1 MKKQEKVDKTIVVP
15 GDLLSED
22 AAKAAEGTYV
32 ENGKVYSLIYGLAD
46 EREKV
51 RVIPLSGK
59 YLPATGDV
67 VVGMV
72 SDISFSNWKVDI
84 NSPYEALMHIS
95 EYPRRI
101 ESSEMAKIMGVGDLA
116 IFKVVDVDPSMKIE
130 LTPREGQLRVL
141 RSGRVVEV
149 SYTKVP
155 RIIGRAGSMI
165 SLLKSKLDVN
175 IFVGKNGR
183 IWING
188 KVEDEDLAVKV
199 IKRIE
204 QEAHTSGLTDR
215 ITKLLEEEK
224 HGVHE
229 KR

>member
-1 MKKQEKVDKTIVVP
+1 
-15 GDLLSED
+15 
-22 AAKAAEGTYV
+22 
-32 ENGKVYSLIYGLAD
+32 
-46 EREKV
+46 
-51 RVIPLSGK
+51 
-59 YLPATGDV
+59 
-67 VVGMV
+67 
-72 SDISFSNWKVDI
+72 
-84 NSPYEALMHIS
+84 MHIS

-130 LTPREGQLRVL
+130 LAPREGQLRVL

-155 RIIGRAGSMI
+155 RVIGRAGSMI

-188 KVEDEDLAVKV
+188 KAEDEDLAIKV

-204 QEAHTSGLTDR
+204 REAHTSGLTDR

>member
-1 MKKQEKVDKTIVVP
+1 MKKQEKLDKTIVVP

-22 AAKAAEGTYV
+22 ATKAAEGTYV
-32 ENGKVYSLIYGLAD
+32 ENEKVYSLIYGLAD

-59 YLPATGDV
+59 YLPAIGDV
-67 VVGMV
+67 VIGMV

-95 EYPRRI
+95 EDPRRI

-130 LTPREGQLRVL
+130 LAPREGQLRVL
-141 RSGRVVEV
+141 RSGRIVEV

-155 RIIGRAGSMI
+155 RVIGRAGSMI

-188 KVEDEDLAVKV
+188 KAEDEDLAVEV

>member
-1 MKKQEKVDKTIVVP
+1 
-15 GDLLSED
+15 
-22 AAKAAEGTYV
+22 
-32 ENGKVYSLIYGLAD
+32 
-46 EREKV
+46 
-51 RVIPLSGK
+51 
-59 YLPATGDV
+59 
-67 VVGMV
+67 MV
-72 SDISFSNWKVDI
+72 SDISFSNWKINI

-101 ESSEMAKIMGVGDLA
+101 ESSEMAKIMRVGDLA
-116 IFKVVDVDPSMKIE
+116 IFKVVDVDQSMKIE
-130 LTPREGQLRVL
+130 LAPREGQLRVL

-155 RIIGRAGSMI
+155 RVIGRAGSMV
-165 SLLKSKLDVN
+165 SLLKDKLDVN

-188 KVEDEDLAVKV
+188 KAADEELAVKA

-215 ITKLLEEEK
+215 ITKFLEEEK
-224 HGVHE
+224 HGVF
-229 KR
+229 

>member
-1 MKKQEKVDKTIVVP
+1 MRKKEKVDKTIVIP
-15 GDLLSED
+15 GDLLSDD
-22 AAKAAEGTYV
+22 ASKAAEGTYI

-46 EREKV
+46 DREKI

-59 YLPATGDV
+59 YLPTIGDV
-67 VVGMV
+67 VIGMV
-72 SDISFSNWKVDI
+72 SDISFSNWKVNI

-101 ESSEMAKIMGVGDLA
+101 ESSEMAKIMRVGDLA
-116 IFKVVDVDPSMKIE
+116 IFKVVDVDQSMKIE
-130 LTPREGQLRVL
+130 LAPREGQLRVL
-141 RSGRVVEV
+141 RTGRVVEV
-149 SYTKVP
+149 SYSKVP
-155 RIIGRAGSMI
+155 RVIGRAGSMV
-165 SLLKSKLDVN
+165 SLLKEKLDVN

-188 KVEDEDLAVKV
+188 KAADEELAVKA

-204 QEAHTSGLTDR
+204 LEAHTSGLTDR
-215 ITKLLEEEK
+215 ITKFLEEEK
-224 HGVHE
+224 HGVYE

>member
-1 MKKQEKVDKTIVVP
+1 MKKQEMVDKTIVVP
-15 GDLLSED
+15 GDLLSNE

-32 ENGKVYSLIYGLAD
+32 EDEKVYALIYGLLD
-46 EREKV
+46 SRDRI

-59 YLPATGDV
+59 YLP
-67 VVGMV
+67 VVGDIV
-72 SDISFSNWKVDI
+72 IGLVTDISFSNWKIDI
-84 NSPYEALMHIS
+84 RSPYEALMHIS

-101 ESSEMAKIMGVGDLA
+101 DSSEMAKIMGVGDLA
-116 IFKVVDVDPSMKIE
+116 IFKVIDVDKSMKVE
-130 LTPREGQLRVL
+130 LAPKEGQLRVL
-141 RSGRVVEV
+141 KSGRVIEV

-155 RIIGRAGSMI
+155 RVIGRAGSMI

-188 KVEDEDLAVKV
+188 KAEDEELAIKA

-204 QEAHTSGLTDR
+204 REAHTSGLTDR
-215 ITKLLEEEK
+215 ITKFLEEEK
-224 HGVHE
+224 HGVYE

>member
-1 MKKQEKVDKTIVVP
+1 
-15 GDLLSED
+15 
-22 AAKAAEGTYV
+22 
-32 ENGKVYSLIYGLAD
+32 
-46 EREKV
+46 
-51 RVIPLSGK
+51 
-59 YLPATGDV
+59 
-67 VVGMV
+67 
-72 SDISFSNWKVDI
+72 
-84 NSPYEALMHIS
+84 
-95 EYPRRI
+95 
-101 ESSEMAKIMGVGDLA
+101 
-116 IFKVVDVDPSMKIE
+116 
-130 LTPREGQLRVL
+130 
-141 RSGRVVEV
+141 
-149 SYTKVP
+149 
-155 RIIGRAGSMI
+155 MI

>member
-1 MKKQEKVDKTIVVP
+1 M
-15 GDLLSED
+15 
-22 AAKAAEGTYV
+22 
-32 ENGKVYSLIYGLAD
+32 
-46 EREKV
+46 
-51 RVIPLSGK
+51 
-59 YLPATGDV
+59 
-67 VVGMV
+67 
-72 SDISFSNWKVDI
+72 
-84 NSPYEALMHIS
+84 
-95 EYPRRI
+95 
-101 ESSEMAKIMGVGDLA
+101 
-116 IFKVVDVDPSMKIE
+116 
-130 LTPREGQLRVL
+130 L

-155 RIIGRAGSMI
+155 RVIGRAGSMI

-188 KVEDEDLAVKV
+188 KVEDEDLAVKI